1 VTLKSG
7 ETMKDDL
14 TLSGIVGVVIVV
26 TTVMIGILLMAA
38 SFTILS
44 LNVLFAAEIIPLTWT
59 TVFALAWVKF
69 WIGIMI
75 SGVIKVKK
83 V

>member
-1 VTLKSG
+1 
-7 ETMKDDL
+7 MKDDL

-26 TTVMIGILLMAA
+26 TTVMIGILLIAA

-44 LNVLFAAEIIPLTWT
+44 LNVLFATEIIPLTWT

>member
-1 VTLKSG
+1 MSFKSG
-7 ETMKDDL
+7 EVMKNDL
-14 TLSGIVGVVIVV
+14 TISGIVGVAVFVAAV
-26 TTVMIGILLMAA
+26 AFSFLLIAA

-44 LNVLFAAEIIPLTWT
+44 INVLFATEIIPLTWT

-69 WIGIMI
+69 WLGVMF

-83 V
+83 G

>member
-1 VTLKSG
+1 
-7 ETMKDDL
+7 MKDDL
-14 TLSGIVGVVIVV
+14 TLSGIVGVAVAVTVV
-26 TTVMIGILLMAA
+26 AFSLLLIAA

-59 TVFALAWVKF
+59 TVFALAWIKF
-69 WIGIMI
+69 WLGVMI

>member
-1 VTLKSG
+1 
-7 ETMKDDL
+7 
-14 TLSGIVGVVIVV
+14 
-26 TTVMIGILLMAA
+26 MAA

>member
-1 VTLKSG
+1 VTLKNG
-7 ETMKDDL
+7 KTMKDDL

-26 TTVMIGILLMAA
+26 TTVMIGILLIAA

-44 LNVLFAAEIIPLTWT
+44 LNVLFATEIIPLTWT

>member
-1 VTLKSG
+1 
-7 ETMKDDL
+7 MKDDL

-26 TTVMIGILLMAA
+26 TTVMIGILLIAA

-44 LNVLFAAEIIPLTWT
+44 LNVLFATEIIPLTWT

-83 V
+83 VQI